1 MGSDLYMA
9 GRFRA
14 ETQYGPACALLRR
27 ARERVA
33 DLAAEFCEESD
44 LRLVE
49 EIDAFLK
56 RQDGPP

>member
-14 ETQYGPACALLRR
+14 ETQYGPACNLLRR
-27 ARERVA
+27 ARSYVSDMVA
-33 DLAAEFCEESD
+33 AFGTPADVQFLA
-44 LRLVE
+44 

-56 RQDGPP
+56 LQEGPP